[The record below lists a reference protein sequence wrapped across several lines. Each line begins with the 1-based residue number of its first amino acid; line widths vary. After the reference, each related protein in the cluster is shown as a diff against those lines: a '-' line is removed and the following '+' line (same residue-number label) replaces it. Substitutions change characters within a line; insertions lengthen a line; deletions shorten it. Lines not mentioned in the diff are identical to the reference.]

1 MKRRIVS
8 VLLCLTMTMMLVA
21 GCGGKKED
29 SSQSEEVQKT
39 EETKES
45 EPISGGNLSI
55 PIGSDLKS
63 FNYGTISGDDD
74 AEMVL
79 STIYD
84 ELCSV
89 TSDGVRYYLAESCEL
104 SEDGTTMTVKLRD
117 DLKWHDGEKITAD
130 DLIYTIEWLQN
141 SDNQKGTDNMRVTSG
156 GQPLTTEKV
165 DDLTVKVISPYPHAS
180 MMYSIGELH
189 IMPKHIWED
198 DSLTD
203 EEKYSSA
210 IGSGPY
216 KLKEYIPGEK
226 IVVEKN
232 EDYYRTEP
240 SLDTIEFK
248 IMPDFS
254 AREVAFQNGEINMLR
269 VTDAKSLEAYE
280 NNEDYKVYNFPE
292 GRINFLIMS
301 NKGILQDKKARQAV
315 CLALNI
321 PEIVEGVYGD
331 DTFAVPANSMFSR
344 LSYFYIDEYVNYE
357 QNLEEAKKLAEE
369 AGIVGKKLTYV
380 FNNNRTGMEST
391 ALMIQQQLKEIGVE
405 VEVQGLDS
413 AGFFAAQTGAQPWD
427 FLTSGYMSNGEE
439 FHSMPFYTSAYGGY
453 MGYDVSQDVD
463 AAWGETEMT
472 TNMEARKAGAEK
484 AYKAAQDCY
493 SLVSISDTNYV
504 VVMQNNY
511 EGFEDYGMNTLF
523 EDFTKFHLTK

>member
-1 MKRRIVS
+1 MKKRVIS
-8 VLLCLTMTMMLVA
+8 VLLCLMMTAMLLA
-21 GCGGKKED
+21 GCGSKDAGE
-29 SSQSEEVQKT
+29 SSSEGEEAKT
-39 EETKES
+39 EETGDVA
-45 EPISGGNLSI
+45 GGSMAI
-55 PIGSDLKS
+55 PIGSDLRA

-104 SEDGTTMTVKLRD
+104 SEDATTMTVKLRD

-141 SDNQKGTDNMRVTSG
+141 PDNQKGTDNMRVTSA

-165 DDLTVKVISPYPHAS
+165 DELTVKVISATPHAS
-180 MMYSIGELH
+180 MMYSVGELH

-198 DSLTD
+198 ENLTE
-203 EEKYSSA
+203 EEKYASA
-210 IGSGPY
+210 VGSGPY
-216 KLKEYIPGEK
+216 KLKEYISGEK

-254 AREVAFQNGEINMLR
+254 ARELAFQNGEINMLR
-269 VTDAKSLEAYE
+269 VTDAQSLEAYE
-280 NNEDYKVYNFPE
+280 GNDDYKVYNFPE

-301 NKGILQDKKARQAV
+301 NKGALQDIKARQAI
-315 CLALNI
+315 CLAMNI

-344 LSYFYIDEYVNYE
+344 LSYFYMDEYSNYE
-357 QNLEEAKKLAEE
+357 QDLDEAKKLAEE

-380 FNNNRTGMEST
+380 YNNNRAGMEST

-405 VEVQGLDS
+405 VELNGLDS

-453 MGYDVSQDVD
+453 MGYYVTQDVD
-463 AAWGETEMT
+463 MAWGQTEIT
-472 TNMEARKAGAEK
+472 TDMEARKEGAAN
-484 AYKAAQDCY
+484 AYKAAQECY

-504 VVMQNNY
+504 VVMQSNY
-511 EGFEDYGMNTLF
+511 AGFEDYGMNTLF

>member
-1 MKRRIVS
+1 MKKKIVS
-8 VLLCLTMTMMLVA
+8 ALLCLTMVVSFVA
-21 GCGGKKED
+21 GCGSKDMDE
-29 SSQSEEVQKT
+29 SKT
-39 EETKES
+39 EEKMETES
-45 EPISGGNLSI
+45 ETESEVVKGGSMAI
-55 PIGSDLKS
+55 PVGTDLKS

-74 AEMVL
+74 AEMIL

-104 SEDGTTMTVKLRD
+104 SDDATTLTVKLRD

-141 SDNQKGTDNMRVTSG
+141 SDNQRGTDNMRVTSG

-165 DDLTVKVISPYPHAS
+165 DDLTVKVISATPHAS
-180 MMYSIGELH
+180 MMYSVGELH

-198 DSLTD
+198 DSLTE
-203 EEKYSSA
+203 EEKYASA
-210 IGSGPY
+210 VGSGPY

-240 SLDTIEFK
+240 NLDTIEFK
-248 IMPDFS
+248 IITDFS
-254 AREVAFQNGEINMLR
+254 ARELAFQNGEINMLR
-269 VTDAKSLEAYE
+269 VTDAQSLAAYE
-280 NNEDYKVYNFPE
+280 DNDDYTIYNFPE
-292 GRINFLIMS
+292 GRINFLILNS
-301 NKGILQDKKARQAV
+301 NGALQDINARKAV

-321 PEIVEGVYGD
+321 PEIIEGVYGD

-344 LSYFYIDEYVNYE
+344 LSYFYIDEYSNYE
-357 QNLEEAKKLAEE
+357 QNLEEAKKLADES
-369 AGIVGKKLTYV
+369 GLTGKKLTYV
-380 FNNNRTGMEST
+380 YNNNRVGMEST

-405 VEVQGLDS
+405 VELKGLDS
-413 AGFFAAQTGAQPWD
+413 AGFFAAQTGAEQWD

-439 FHSMPFYTSAYGGY
+439 FHSMPFYTSAYGAF
-453 MGYDVSQDVD
+453 MGYYVTEDVD
-463 AAWGETEMT
+463 MAWGQTEIT
-472 TNMEARKAGAEK
+472 TDMDARKEGAAN
-484 AYKAAQDCY
+484 AYKAAQECY

-504 VVMQNNY
+504 VVVQSNY
-511 EGFEDYGMNTLF
+511 AGLEDYGTNTLF
-523 EDFTKFHLTK
+523 EDFTKLHLTK